1 MREKSSA
8 TPISHKN
15 FDFERFVPYLI
26 NHIGG
31 RMAINFARAM
41 QGSGIGYTMW
51 RVLGILWWHKSLYL
65 VEIAE
70 LANFELST
78 LSRIIAEL
86 ELRKL
91 VRRSTNRRRGKS
103 FAVEL
108 TSRRDTLG
116 RALVNRWLRA
126 GNTGIVLS
134 FKWRTNAP
142 HRTPSKDQSSF
153 KLGRSATHAP
163 RRVRL

>member
-86 ELRKL
+86 ESRKL

-108 TSRRDTLG
+108 TSQGIRLVEPLLIVGCELETRELSCLSNGERTL
-116 RALVNRWLRA
+116 LIELLQKINRH
-126 GNTGIVLS
+126 LS
-134 FKWRTNAP
+134 SGDRQLTRP
-142 HRTPSKDQSSF
+142 DE
-153 KLGRSATHAP
+153 
-163 RRVRL
+163 